1 MTVNEPT
8 IRFKIVIPDEWSNKE
23 KGDFW
28 EDVSAALFRQ
38 YQWEVTQNIE
48 FEGMQTDIYVKI
60 SDTNERGLIECK
72 FRTNPLDIDPRNIDA
87 PTIFKLMGQAL
98 YKEVDFAYLLSTS
111 ELNPKAKAVV
121 YEYKD
126 KQNQP
131 FRLVSWSSNKLAK
144 IFMDLH
150 NIKLP
155 EIDQIIGCVETI
167 TLLVTHKKEFFWVA
181 EEMGESNIP
190 CHAIIFRTPKSN
202 SYLSSVE
209 WKKYFS
215 LHKIWE
221 NLEITVFNP
230 TVIEPKN
237 KLINQS
243 ISEKRVTVSNIN
255 QADSFDDY
263 HRPSRPED
271 FFGRKTHQDK
281 FWEFVKKVRDKT
293 TDLRVV
299 SFSGNTG
306 LGKSSLVLKLAS
318 ECGSKSE
325 NEDKTNVYIYHIDVT
340 SVNQTN
346 ADLFVSAAITKALE
360 GAIDSK
366 FVEIPNHL
374 VSLNPESPFD
384 SESIQLLIENLE
396 NSGKVI
402 VIFFDQFEEILTK
415 DTLSSLYGLFEEAAY
430 KIDSLKKNI
439 VLGFCWRT
447 DIDVSPKYPAYST
460 WEKLQCKLKNIN
472 LAEFSESE
480 SLELL
485 DGFKEYVTTQKDKK
499 LEIITRASS
508 LRDNLSSQPGFNQ
521 PWYLKLKCGELYKQ
535 NIDQSQLEPDQNKVI
550 TKSDIET
557 SFDKDIQGAIITG
570 DDKCLKYIA
579 EFSPVSKMDVYRQF
593 NKDVISSLVEK
604 KLVIK
609 TGENYKIYCDIFR
622 EYLLDGKLPKMIIS
636 YRPRTKISTA
646 WKIFKLL
653 NKCKTRPDL
662 VSKSDYL
669 LSTVDNAI
677 GDLQKFFQVTKDQ
690 ESGQIIAS
698 EIFSNLKDEEIAE
711 KLAEQIQDHVIIK
724 KIYEQLKPG
733 QVMWLA
739 EFQNLLSEQYN
750 LNSTTASDYA
760 SKMLSWFHFAGLLE
774 ERKGKIVR
782 PKNPKKG
789 IQKGKPENCE
799 PQYTEQPKSTVAE
812 GQLSFLDISSFRSR
826 YDD

>member
-8 IRFKIVIPDEWSNKE
+8 IRFKLVIPSEWNNLEIGK
-23 KGDFW
+23 FW
-28 EDVSAALFRQ
+28 EDVSADLFRK

-48 FEGMQTDIYVKI
+48 FDGMQTDIYVKNL
-60 SDTNERGLIECK
+60 DTEKTGLIECK
-72 FRTNPLDIDPRNIDA
+72 FQQELINA

-126 KQNQP
+126 KQNKP
-131 FRLVSWSSNKLAK
+131 FTLVSWSSNKLAK
-144 IFMDLH
+144 VFMDLH

-190 CHAIIFRTPKSN
+190 CHAIIFPTPKSK
-202 SYLSSVE
+202 SYLSSEE

-221 NLEITVFNP
+221 NLEITVSNQP
-230 TVIEPKN
+230 GTQPKY

-243 ISEKRVTVSNIN
+243 ISEVKEVTVSIIN

-271 FFGRKTHQDK
+271 FFGRKTHQHK

-325 NEDKTNVYIYHIDVT
+325 NEDKRNVFIYHIDVT

-346 ADLFVSAAITKALE
+346 ADLFVSAAITKALK

-384 SESIQLLIENLE
+384 SKSIRLLIENLE

-415 DTLSSLYGLFEEAAY
+415 DTLSSLYGLFEQAAY

-485 DGFKEYVTTQKDKK
+485 DGFKEYVTTQKDKE
-499 LEIITRASS
+499 LEIITKASS
-508 LRDNLSSQPGFNQ
+508 LRDDLSSQPWFNQ
-521 PWYLKLKCGELYKQ
+521 PWYLKTKCGELYNQ
-535 NIDQSQLEPDQNKVI
+535 NIDQSQLDPDQNKVI

-557 SFDKDIQGAIITG
+557 SFDKNIQGAIITG
-570 DDKCLKYIA
+570 DDECLNYIA
-579 EFSPVSKMDVYRQF
+579 KFSPVSKMDVCRQF
-593 NKDVISSLVEK
+593 NNDVISSLVES
-604 KLVIK
+604 KLVIE

-622 EYLLDGKLPKMIIS
+622 EFLLDGKLPKMIIS
-636 YRPRTKISTA
+636 YRPRTKISNA
-646 WKIFKLL
+646 WKIFRLLMSNSYKL
-653 NKCKTRPDL
+653 KSDL
-662 VSKSDYL
+662 VHESGYED
-669 LSTVDNAI
+669 STVDNAI
-677 GDLQKFFQVTKDQ
+677 GDLKKFFQVTKHQ
-690 ESGQIIAS
+690 ESGKIIAS
-698 EIFSNLKDEEIAE
+698 DIFINLKDEEIAE
-711 KLAEQIQDHVIIK
+711 KLAEQMQDHVMIK
-724 KIYEQLKPG
+724 KFYEQRKPG
-733 QVMWLA
+733 ELMWFA
-739 EFQNLLSEQYN
+739 EFKNLLSDQEN
-750 LNSTTASDYA
+750 LNPETAKDYA

-774 ERKGKIVR
+774 HRDGKIVR
-782 PKNPKKG
+782 PNNPKQGK
-789 IQKGKPENCE
+789 QKGKPNNCE
-799 PQYTEQPKSTVAE
+799 PKPKYAEQPKSTLAE
-812 GQLSFLDISSFRSR
+812 GQLSLLDTSSYRSR